1 MAIPLASISIKL
13 FCCFSSKSHQ
23 STTHKLVTKMA
34 NTTPTA
40 PPRTDSMDNAA
51 ISVADWQSR
60 YSAIVPQRRTK
71 QVRSEQGFTGEV
83 HADTG

>member
-1 MAIPLASISIKL
+1 
-13 FCCFSSKSHQ
+13 
-23 STTHKLVTKMA
+23 MA